1 MSKKWSQYEAR
12 NGNTVAPDAVNEELR
27 AQSSSITTLD
37 RAQLPVASFDNTNLK
52 DYALHRV
59 YAYPRAPLAAGLE
72 GEQRAVVDTDTSN
85 NSWNAVTFQAYS
97 GGWLSVFSFTLTGFK
112 NGHLFIEWSGN
123 AFAQLLFT
131 NTKSNL
137 RPGNPKYV
145 NVRILVAGTVIA
157 ERQGAAYHEHWRI
170 FGTSLLP
177 TGDHQVEL
185 QFKLTPPGTDD
196 AMVDDSANHML
207 QAHIYSSK
215 CLAIGR
221 WC

>member
-1 MSKKWSQYEAR
+1 MKKWSQYEAR
-12 NGNTVAPDAVNEELR
+12 TGNTVSPDSVNEELR
-27 AQSSSITTLD
+27 AQSSSMTTLD
-37 RAQLPVASFDNTNLK
+37 RAQLPVASFDNTYLK

-59 YAYPRAPLAAGLE
+59 YAYPRAPLAGGKE
-72 GEQRAVVDTDTSN
+72 GEQTAVSDTLTST
-85 NSWNAVTFQAYS
+85 NSWNAATFQAYT
-97 GGWLSVFSFTLTGFK
+97 GGWVSVFSFTLTDFK
-112 NGHLFIEWSGN
+112 SGHLFLEWSGN
-123 AFAQLLFT
+123 AFAQPLFT

-145 NVRILVAGTVIA
+145 NVRILVAGIVIA

-177 TGDHQVEL
+177 SGDHQVEL
-185 QFKLTPPGTDD
+185 QFRLTPPGTDD
-196 AMVDDSANHML
+196 AMTDHNGDHML